1 MIPLKYKKITAVW
14 VLTVVVLFIACV
26 VMGILMRMVQGETM
40 KMGIPGF
47 YATMTVHGISMIG
60 IWFVAGMA
68 GVNYLLLR
76 YVKVPLWSNLLALVL
91 TVLSVVMIWC
101 SAFVG
106 NFHAGWTFLYPL
118 PLFPGWEAWATP
130 AFLIG
135 IALLGVGWL
144 LWSGAMLTAIFSKYS
159 LKRAFGWQHLQ
170 KSNEQ
175 ETPAFVMITV
185 VTLVGIITSLLTA
198 FLLVILY
205 FLEMFSGGAIVNDAL
220 LMKNLTYFFGHTVAN
235 EILYL
240 GLATLYEILP
250 DVTGRPRWKNTW
262 YVTLA
267 WNATMVFILFA
278 FLHHLYMD
286 FVQPVGMQII
296 GQIASYFAS
305 LPAVAVTLF
314 SVLVLIFRNPIRWS
328 TTSTLYFLGIMG
340 WVIGGVGAVID
351 ATISYNFVLHNT
363 LWVPAHFHT
372 YTAMGSVLIS
382 LAFFNWI
389 TYDFFDK
396 TEPEK
401 TSRLHIT
408 LLLIGGFGFLLMF
421 YLGGA
426 HSIPRRFNQYPA
438 QLSIGADLAFYAA
451 IFATIYLIAIL
462 MINYNIV
469 KRCLRIFY
477 SQPSQVSSA

>member
-1 MIPLKYKKITAVW
+1 MISLKYKKITAIW
-14 VLTVVVLFIACV
+14 VLTVIVLFVACIV
-26 VMGILMRMVQGETM
+26 LGILMRLAQGDSL

-47 YATMTVHGISMIG
+47 YSTMTVHGISMIG

-68 GVNYLLLR
+68 SVNYLLLR
-76 YVKVPLWSNLLALVL
+76 YVQVPLWSNILALIL
-91 TVLSVVMIWC
+91 TVLGVVMIWV
-101 SAFVG
+101 SAYIG
-106 NFHAGWTFLYPL
+106 NFYAGWTFLYPL

-130 AFLIG
+130 LFLAS

-144 LWSGAMLTAIFSKYS
+144 IWSMAMLRAILGKYS
-159 LKRAFGWQHLQ
+159 LKRAFGWQHLS
-170 KSNEQ
+170 KSVKEE
-175 ETPAFVMITV
+175 ETPPFILITV
-185 VTLVGIITSLLTA
+185 VTLIGIIVSLLTA
-198 FLLVILY
+198 AILVVLY
-205 FLEMFSGGAIVNDAL
+205 FMEIFSDGALVNDAL

-267 WNATMVFILFA
+267 WNATMIFILFA
-278 FLHHLYMD
+278 FFHHLYMD

-296 GQIASYFAS
+296 GQVASYLAS

-372 YTAMGSVLIS
+372 YTVMGSVLIN
-382 LAFFNWI
+382 LAFFNWV
-389 TYDFFDK
+389 TYHFFDK
-396 TEPEK
+396 TEHVK
-401 TSRLHIT
+401 TSRIQIS

-438 QLSIGADLAFYAA
+438 ELSIGVDLAFYAA
-451 IFATIYLIAIL
+451 LFAMVYLIAMV
-462 MINYNIV
+462 MINFNIV

-477 SQPSQVSSA
+477 LRSA